1 MDIDKSYSLS
11 IIFSNFSLNDSFD
24 EVYYIILYYK
34 YTYYIIDKEKSD
46 IYIYRYNIYI
56 VGK

>member
-46 IYIYRYNIYI
+46 IYI
-56 VGK
+56 